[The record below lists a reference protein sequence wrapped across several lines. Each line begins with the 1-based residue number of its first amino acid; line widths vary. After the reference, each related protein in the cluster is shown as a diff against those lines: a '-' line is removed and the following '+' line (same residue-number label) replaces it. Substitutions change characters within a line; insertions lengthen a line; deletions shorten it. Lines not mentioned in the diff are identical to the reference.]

1 MKKFVFLSSIAFATI
16 SLFFTSCKDEETGI
30 DCAWEGIEVF
40 TKEYGTDSA
49 ITIYPVITTNNYD
62 FCDSMVWDTIAKD
75 WVKPYDLDD
84 SKLCTEE
91 VALEYIRQGNDTA
104 CPCRENP
111 NKHNDQVNSKFV
123 IDGIEKFK
131 YNNLH
136 IKIPGDTIK
145 IRRYVDYTN
154 EGNVFQGYVS
164 TDTSLGYYEFYNS
177 RVLASGIYEYELIL
191 FKDPEHQV
199 PFDTI
204 ANKFVIITSKYR
216 DRNSNCKDKAK
227 EKDDPL
233 LK

>member
-1 MKKFVFLSSIAFATI
+1 MKKILFLICTAISIYFI
-16 SLFFTSCKDEETGI
+16 SCKEEQIGI
-30 DCAWEGIEVF
+30 DCDMEGIKVF
-40 TKEYGTDSA
+40 KKTYGPDSV

-62 FCDSMVWDTIAKD
+62 FCDSMVWDTVASD
-75 WVKPYDLDD
+75 WVKPYDLDP

-91 VALEYIRQGNDTA
+91 YALEMIRQGNDTA

-111 NKHNDQVNSKFV
+111 NKHNDQINSKFV

-131 YNNLH
+131 SNHLF
-136 IKIPGDTIK
+136 IKVPGDTIK

-154 EGNVFQGYVS
+154 EGNVFQGYVA
-164 TDTSLGYYEFYNS
+164 TDTSLGYYQEYNA
-177 RVLASGIYEYELIL
+177 RVLKSGIYEYELIL

-204 ANKFVIITSKYR
+204 ANRFVIITSKYR
-216 DRNSNCKDKAK
+216 DYNSNCKDKAR
-227 EKDDPL
+227 EKNDPL